1 MDFIVSMITNSDKV
15 FTSDQLAA
23 SWGYYNT
30 VTQAWNIEVMKA
42 VGFPTDMLP
51 SVIAS
56 NQKAGRL
63 SHHWFDIPA
72 GTPVSVGLGDLQCS
86 VRSTMVQSETD
97 AVLNIS
103 TSAQMAFIKSNGFIP
118 PQKVTYFIIVSH
130 TFQTFQI

>member
-1 MDFIVSMITNSDKV
+1 MDFIVAMITNSDKV

-30 VTQAWNIEVMKA
+30 VNGTWNIEVMEA
-42 VGFPTDMLP
+42 AGFPIKMLP
-51 SVIAS
+51 TVTAS
-56 NQKAGRL
+56 SQKAGVL

-86 VRSTMVQSETD
+86 VRSTMVQAETD

-103 TSAQMAFIKSNGFIP
+103 TSAQMAFIKSSGFLP
-118 PQKVTYFIIVSH
+118 PQKVSRSSPTQCI
-130 TFQTFQI
+130 TN